1 MIIKPRVKGFIC
13 VSAHP
18 AGCAASV
25 REQARYAQQHSFAG
39 PARALVIGCSSGY
52 GLASRIS
59 LSFGAGTRTIGLS
72 LEREPAAGKTAS
84 AGWYNNQ
91 AFAKLAEERGLE
103 AYTLNLDAFQP
114 EAKQETIDLIRKHFG
129 QIDLLVYSLA
139 APRRFVPAED
149 RTYSSVLKPIGA
161 PFEGKTI
168 DTDRGELKQ
177 VVLEPATDE
186 EIAATVKVMGGEDWQ
201 DWVEALKQAGVLAPG
216 FKTVAY
222 TYIGDKITWPIY
234 GEATIGRAK
243 KHLDQSRDAI
253 AGALSELGGDARV
266 GVLKA
271 LVTQSSAAIPVMPLY
286 ISLLYRVMKEQGSH
300 EGCIE
305 QIVRLLRTGLYG
317 SGCIMDDQGRLRVDE
332 FELAAAVQGEVQSRW
347 ERVTQDNLLELAD
360 FEGYRNDFLKLFG
373 FGFEGVDYD
382 ADIDPVTGEVLA

>member
-1 MIIKPRVKGFIC
+1 GFIC

-149 RTYSSVLKPIGA
+149 R
-161 PFEGKTI
+161 
-168 DTDRGELKQ
+168 
-177 VVLEPATDE
+177 
-186 EIAATVKVMGGEDWQ
+186 
-201 DWVEALKQAGVLAPG
+201 
-216 FKTVAY
+216 
-222 TYIGDKITWPIY
+222 
-234 GEATIGRAK
+234 
-243 KHLDQSRDAI
+243 
-253 AGALSELGGDARV
+253 
-266 GVLKA
+266 
-271 LVTQSSAAIPVMPLY
+271 
-286 ISLLYRVMKEQGSH
+286 
-300 EGCIE
+300 
-305 QIVRLLRTGLYG
+305 
-317 SGCIMDDQGRLRVDE
+317 
-332 FELAAAVQGEVQSRW
+332 
-347 ERVTQDNLLELAD
+347 
-360 FEGYRNDFLKLFG
+360 
-373 FGFEGVDYD
+373 
-382 ADIDPVTGEVLA
+382 